1 MYVNTQRLQR
11 GLSLVEVFV
20 ALLVLSVGLIALA
33 KLQVDLVRGSSDART
48 RTVALGLAEEK
59 IEDLRTFT
67 VPDAD
72 GAGPWSET
80 ADPMR
85 WTYIT
90 GPAFFDSPTDTTPN
104 VPPDQSCSTAC
115 AGGRIAPQTTYS
127 SALEGGLEVAGV
139 RFKRTWEVFDRP
151 LSAVVPPEP
160 GASTKDVRV
169 TIAWMNELGVEQQV
183 SVIANVVNIP
193 PGNVALASQPLE
205 ERPAG
210 PQIAYTPG
218 EAPEV
223 IAVPIDT
230 GTGKRETT
238 KPIPTVKKTAEST
251 TVTFDV
257 VNYNAD
263 TNTVSRR
270 EEFVTINCKCTFSG
284 TGRGRTPAK
293 VELVGNQLRDVPGQ
307 VFTDKVV
314 GVSADS
320 LQPKLC
326 DVCCRDHH
334 DYSAGGVDYF
344 YKPTD
349 STAHQHYQK
358 TDLATPVTSGDYDEA
373 CRLKRVNGI
382 FQVFEDWQLRTLTV
396 LPQTDLVEGAPKQ
409 AEYINA
415 VKAYVLAYGDAVA
428 DGATPPSTLSFTP
441 SAVTVGTR
449 QLLSRAIYID
459 DMPAP
464 LVSKVGEILNDAD
477 STNDPLAL
485 SLIPFYEIHLTK
497 LAEWISRDSTR
508 VQVTSAYVVDADDG
522 SVGGGLYSRGFVQAK
537 AGAPAG
543 TPTVISTAKR
553 HNTGITATLP
563 INSAENDTHPIA
575 STVIVGSGPS
585 ATPYYY
591 TGTDPEVSPA
601 PTEHKDGSMPV
612 TIVADITISGT
623 FTKAAVGAAIASNKI
638 NPAKIGGVDCDVIT
652 AVAAPAVEGY
662 SCTVPYGWTGTIT
675 FSSSTPKN
683 YSFCLSDTPACNT
696 TTKLSG
702 TSSSGNWEIPLTS
715 PVTTSIVQP
724 IYVYDP

>member
-48 RTVALGLAEEK
+48 RTVALALAEEK
-59 IEDLRTFT
+59 VEDLRTFAVT
-67 VPDAD
+67 T
-72 GAGPWSET
+72 GGGSWSTT
-80 ADPMR
+80 ASPMA
-85 WTYIT
+85 WSYVS
-90 GPAFFDSPTDTTPN
+90 GPALATPADTGCSP
-104 VPPDQSCSTAC
+104 AC
-115 AGGRIAPQTTYS
+115 TGGRLPPQATYS
-127 SALEGGLEVAGV
+127 SALEVAGV
-139 RFKRTWEVFDRP
+139 RFKRTWEVANRNFTGT
-151 LSAVVPPEP
+151 
-160 GASTKDVRV
+160 GAITSRTKDARV
-169 TIAWMNELGVEQQV
+169 TVAWLNELGVEQQV
-183 SVIANVVNIP
+183 SVFANLVDIP
-193 PGNVALASQPLE
+193 PGNVALASRPVA
-205 ERPAG
+205 ERPEG

-218 EAPEV
+218 LAPEV
-223 IAVPIDT
+223 IGVPIDT

-293 VELVGNQLRDVPGQ
+293 VALVGNQLRDVPGQ

-334 DYSAGGVDYF
+334 DYSADGVDYF
-344 YKPTD
+344 YKPAD
-349 STAHQHYQK
+349 SVAHQHYRI
-358 TDLATPVTSGDYDEA
+358 TDLSTPVTSGNYDEA
-373 CRLKRVNGI
+373 CRLKRVNGV

-396 LPQTDLVEGAPKQ
+396 LPKTDLLEGAPKQ

-428 DGATPPSTLSFTP
+428 DGTTPPAALTFTP
-441 SAVTVGTR
+441 STVNVGTS

-459 DMPAP
+459 DMPAS
-464 LVSKVGEILNDAD
+464 LVSKVGTLLNDAD
-477 STNDPLAL
+477 STNDALAL
-485 SLIPFYEIHLTK
+485 SLIPFYELHLTK
-497 LAEWISRDSTR
+497 LAEWISGDSTR
-508 VQVTSAYVVDADDG
+508 VQVSSAYVVDADDG
-522 SVGGGLYSRGFVQAK
+522 VAGGGVYSRGFVQAK
-537 AGAPAG
+537 AGAASG
-543 TPTVISTAKR
+543 TPTIISTAKR
-553 HNTGITATLP
+553 YNTGLTATSP
-563 INSAENDTHPIA
+563 INPTEDSLHPIT

-591 TGTDPEVSPA
+591 TSTPPEVSPA
-601 PTEHKDGSMPV
+601 PTEHRDGSTPV
-612 TIVADITISGT
+612 TIVGDITISGT
-623 FTKAAVGAAIASNKI
+623 FIKAAVGATLNINKI
-638 NPAKIGGVDCDVIT
+638 NPATRT
-652 AVAAPAVEGY
+652 AGTCTEVAVSSGVEGY
-662 SCTVPYGWTGTIT
+662 SCTVPSGWTGTIT
-675 FSSSTPKN
+675 FSSSNPKD
-683 YSFCLSDTPACNT
+683 YSFCLSDTPACST
-696 TTKLSG
+696 TTKLPG
-702 TSSSGNWEIPLTS
+702 TSSSGNWVITS